1 MKRSRGFTLIE
12 LLVVM
17 VILGCLISVAVFS
30 SGNASTSRELR
41 DEAQRLAAI
50 IGLLTDEAVLDNRE
64 YGLLIRPEGYR
75 VLSYDELQSSWSAY
89 NAQAEHLLPSWARL
103 ELELDG
109 EPLKLAVPVKK
120 QNDEPGLSTDE
131 SEEEKEKAESVLE
144 PQLLILSSGEL
155 SPFRLRVA
163 ERLPEGGAYELAS
176 DGFQL
181 PKAEPAKERR

>member
-1 MKRSRGFTLIE
+1 MKKARGFTLIE

-17 VILGCLISVAVFS
+17 VILGCLISVAVLATGS
-30 SGNASTSRELR
+30 ASTSRELR

-89 NAQAEHLLPSWARL
+89 NEQAEHLLPSWARL

-109 EPLKLAVPVKK
+109 EPLKLASPVKK
-120 QNDEPGLSTDE
+120 LDDEPGLSTRE
-131 SEEEKEKAESVLE
+131 SEEKKKAASALE

-163 ERLPEGGAYELAS
+163 ERLPEGSAYELVS

-181 PKAEPAKERR
+181 PKAEPAKEGR